1 MTMTM
6 SITVRDINSRD
17 KSWLRYEA
25 RQIGVSMEE
34 LARRLIH
41 EKCSNTERHPKPSEA
56 FAQHFGDEHGVE
68 LLSPVRCGHT
78 PLSLSDGDGE

>member
-1 MTMTM
+1 MTM
-6 SITVRDINSRD
+6 SITVRDSNSRD